1 MSSLDLLLNPE
12 ACSTTSEA
20 SPAAA
25 TSVRICHVWREGFR
39 LNQEHEM
46 TAFKRACSFRNGCKE
61 KADL

>member
-39 LNQEHEM
+39 LTCGPRTKN
-46 TAFKRACSFRNGCKE
+46 TR
-61 KADL
+61 